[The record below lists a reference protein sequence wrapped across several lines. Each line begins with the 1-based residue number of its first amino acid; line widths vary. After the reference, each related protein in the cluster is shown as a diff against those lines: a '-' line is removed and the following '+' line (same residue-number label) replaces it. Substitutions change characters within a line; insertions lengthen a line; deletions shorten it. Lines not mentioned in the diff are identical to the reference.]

1 MFSAAPLGP
10 PPLPHALSL
19 EEVTRMHLD
28 HGAAIRGIHEE
39 LVLLRELLLGE
50 PPPPRASLPASA
62 ATALRT
68 PSIGPFPV
76 ETTEKML
83 TVHMQLRHADGA
95 YRRGVTQ

>member
-1 MFSAAPLGP
+1 
-10 PPLPHALSL
+10 
-19 EEVTRMHLD
+19 MHLD

-83 TVHMQLRHADGA
+83 TVHMQLRHVSHLLFQRKPSA
-95 YRRGVTQ
+95 YLYACQDQVSCIQ